1 MSENLLIKKKSFR
14 TLIIS
19 VFLCAVSL
27 IFSIVALASG
37 TYKTGDFYVKI
48 NFYNA
53 IIVACVIACFVL
65 FVKNKDNLSRFL
77 PITVFFIFIVCAVV
91 ERTSVFKTVDG
102 YKIDAKNTIQFFGV
116 LFASGN
122 ISSFLMLFAAILLI
136 LNRDKNNTV
145 VFTTICYMMLSSI
158 FDLISGVSTFFIF
171 KLSKLTSPMFYLKNG
186 AFEFLTSAPIFVV
199 LLINCLPRFNLKKMF
214 QKESPK
220 ANEDQ
225 LAQIENNFND
235 I

>member
-19 VFLCAVSL
+19 VFLCAISL
-27 IFSIVALASG
+27 AFSIVALASG
-37 TYKTGDFYVKI
+37 TYKTGDFYAKI

-91 ERTSVFKTVDG
+91 ERTSVFKTGDS
-102 YKIDAKNTIQFFGV
+102 YKIDAKNTILFFRT
-116 LFASGN
+116 LFIGT
-122 ISSFLMLFAAILLI
+122 SFLMLFAAILLI

-145 VFTTICYMMLSSI
+145 VFTTICYMMLYSI
-158 FDLISGVSTFFIF
+158 FDLIYGVSTFFILKSDKF
-171 KLSKLTSPMFYLKNG
+171 LSPIFYLKNG
-186 AFEFLTSAPIFVV
+186 IFKCFTAAPIFTV

-225 LAQIENNFND
+225 LAQIENNFNEL
-235 I
+235 

>member
-1 MSENLLIKKKSFR
+1 MSENLLIKKKRFG

-37 TYKTGDFYVKI
+37 TYKTGDFYVKL

-53 IIVACVIACFVL
+53 IIVACVTACFVL
-65 FVKNKDNLSRFL
+65 VVKNKDSLSRFL
-77 PITVFFIFIVCAVV
+77 PITVFFIFIVYAVV
-91 ERTSVFKTVDG
+91 QRISIFKTVDG

-116 LFASGN
+116 LFSSGN

-136 LNRDKNNTV
+136 LNRDKNNIV
-145 VFTTICYMMLSSI
+145 VFTTICYMLLSSI
-158 FDLISGVSTFFIF
+158 VDLISGVNTFFIF
-171 KLSKLTSPMFYLKNG
+171 KLSKLPSAAFYLKNG
-186 AFEFLTSAPIFVV
+186 IFECFTAALIFTV
-199 LLINCLPRFNLKKMF
+199 LLINCLPRFNLKNKF

-220 ANEDQ
+220 ANEDELVQ
-225 LAQIENNFND
+225 VENNFND